1 MRNTISVILLAIS
14 SLILAACGAA
24 PTTTPAV
31 APATGMALEIRD
43 AWVRPASLAA
53 MPMEGTAESGSG
65 HGTMEGTAESGSGH
79 GTMDQTTEHG
89 AMSAG
94 TTTAGYMVIKNSGSE
109 PDYLVAAAADI
120 AETIELHNVLMEN
133 DVMRMR
139 PVEKIEVPAGGE
151 VELRPG
157 GFHVMFI
164 DVTRD
169 VKEGESIP
177 VTLTFER
184 AGTVEV
190 NAVVRQP

>member
-1 MRNTISVILLAIS
+1 MRNTIIVIMLAIS
-14 SLILAACGAA
+14 SLILVACGAA

-53 MPMEGTAESGSG
+53 MPMEGTAQ
-65 HGTMEGTAESGSGH
+65 SGSGH

-89 AMSAG
+89 AMSTG

-109 PDYLVAAAADI
+109 ADYLVAAAADI
-120 AETIELHNVLMEN
+120 AETIELHNVLMEDN
-133 DVMRMR
+133 VMRMR